1 MIKTG
6 MNRLMDAGFE
16 EGLEFEADAQA
27 VCLGSADFRTAMV
40 AWMKKTKGVYTGE

>member
-1 MIKTG
+1 MIKPG

-27 VCLGSADFRTAMV
+27 VCLGSADFRTAMI
-40 AWMKKTKGVYTGE
+40 AWLKKTEGQYVGE

>member
-16 EGLEFEADAQA
+16 EGLEFEANAQA
-27 VCLGSADFRTAMV
+27 VCLGSDDFRTAMI
-40 AWMKKTKGVYTGE
+40 AWLKKTEGEYVGQ